1 MGLPPRALE
10 STKLNYEKIQRPR
23 VQSSGPGGRRLWEA
37 GTGRCLPGKQPS
49 RREGS
54 YCVCASL
61 VGPGRWGSY
70 AKSWE
75 AAAAYFKTAVSQADW
90 EKAVQAVRP
99 PLGKLISRQI
109 KSQQYATSMPGAPD
123 GEYVVIQCDSTF
135 ENKAHAIE
143 TVTPMLDKDG
153 QWRVSG
159 YYIK

>member
-1 MGLPPRALE
+1 MKKFNALVF
-10 STKLNYEKIQRPR
+10 SLL
-23 VQSSGPGGRRLWEA
+23 VLVVVG
-37 GTGRCLPGKQPS
+37 CGKQVPGDVS
-49 RREGS
+49 RES
-54 YCVCASL
+54 NPAAEKAAIASAQAWLDL
-61 VGPGRWGSY
+61 VDAGSY

-123 GEYVVIQCDSTF
+123 GEYVVIQYDSTF